1 MTASFNPRST
11 SQAAYLQ
18 RRVNRRLNHV
28 PGDRGL
34 PLLGHLLPINRDVYS
49 FLNERI
55 ERYGQLS
62 RMDLGPVHG
71 VLVTHPD
78 HLQQVFLD
86 RDQSFS
92 STMGYEGNVS
102 FMYPGSIIL
111 QDFAEHKATRRV
123 FQNAFKR
130 DALAGYVET
139 MSPTVVDN
147 IADWDRQPDFRY
159 VAAVRRIL
167 IDVGAR
173 VFFGLQP
180 SAESISEIAGYFHE
194 INHVGLM
201 ALTHWNIPGTKYWRG
216 QRGKRNME
224 ALLARIVH
232 ERRANPGND
241 LTSILA
247 AECDEAGNPWPVDLL
262 LPHLNV
268 LLFAAHDT
276 TAGATSHLMMYLARP
291 ENQSLQEQLRA
302 SAFELGKEHPDLV
315 DLDAFVA
322 MDKAVH
328 EALRLHPAVAT
339 IMRRTT
345 RAVSLGDCDIP
356 ADTMLFNMSHWAH
369 RSPQFWQHPDQFD
382 PERFSAERAEHKQ
395 HAFQFLPFGGG
406 AHKCIGMHFAIM
418 NAKLILFHTLRRYR
432 FEFDG
437 RYKGGTTV
445 LPLPFPDQELPLKVT
460 RL

>member
-1 MTASFNPRST
+1 MTASFNPQST

-18 RRVNRRLNHV
+18 RTVNRRLNHI

-34 PLLGHLLPINRDVYS
+34 PLLGHILPVNRDIYR
-49 FLNERI
+49 FLNDRVSQ
-55 ERYGQLS
+55 YGQLS
-62 RMDLGPVHG
+62 RMDLGPHHG

-86 RDQSFS
+86 KEQSFS
-92 STMGYEGNVS
+92 NTKGYDGNVA

-123 FQNAFKR
+123 FQSAFKR

-147 IADWDRQPDFRY
+147 IADWAQQADFRY

-167 IDVGAR
+167 IDIGAR

-180 SAESISEIAGYFHE
+180 NAGRITEIAHYFHE
-194 INHVGLM
+194 INHIGLM
-201 ALTHWNIPGTKYWRG
+201 ALTHWNIPGTKHWRG
-216 QRGKRNME
+216 QRGKRKME
-224 ALLARIVH
+224 ALLAQIVA
-232 ERRANPGND
+232 ERRVQPGTD

-247 AECDEAGNPWPVDLL
+247 AERDDQGELWPVELL

-276 TAGATSHLMMYLARP
+276 TAGATSHLMMYLAQP
-291 ENQSLQEQLRA
+291 EHQALQDEVRA
-302 SAFELGKEHPDLV
+302 SAFALDKEHPDLA
-315 DLDAFVA
+315 DLDALDA
-322 MDKAVH
+322 MDRAVH

-345 RAVSLGDCDIP
+345 REVRLGDRDIP
-356 ADTMLFNMSHWAH
+356 ADTMLFSMSHWAH
-369 RSPQFWQHPDQFD
+369 RSPQFWREPERFD
-382 PERFSAERAEHKQ
+382 PERFSVERAEHKQ
-395 HAFQFLPFGGG
+395 HPFQFLPFGGG
-406 AHKCIGMHFAIM
+406 AHKCIGMHFAVM
-418 NAKLILFHTLRRYR
+418 NAKLILLHTLRRFR
-432 FEFDG
+432 FEVDE

-445 LPLPFPDQELPLKVT
+445 LPLPFPNQELPLKVT
-460 RL
+460 PL